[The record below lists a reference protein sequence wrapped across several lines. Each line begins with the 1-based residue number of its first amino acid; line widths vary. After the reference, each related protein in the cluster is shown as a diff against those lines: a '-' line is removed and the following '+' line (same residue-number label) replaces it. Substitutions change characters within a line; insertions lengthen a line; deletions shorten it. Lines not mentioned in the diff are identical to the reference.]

1 MSDRS
6 GSGGENASGGKGTSA
21 WEWAVAA
28 VGALLVLSVV
38 GLMLYEALTEP
49 STPPQIEVS
58 VDTIVQTE
66 YGHVVQF
73 QARNHGQITA
83 AGLVVEGE
91 LKSDTGT
98 VEKAQVTI
106 DYVPS
111 ESRRKGGLLFTH
123 DPRRYTVKVSAKG
136 YDVP

>member
-1 MSDRS
+1 MSERPD
-6 GSGGENASGGKGTSA
+6 SGGENASGAKGTSA

-58 VDTIVQTE
+58 VDTIVQNE
-66 YGHVVQF
+66 YGYVIQF

-123 DPRRYTVKVSAKG
+123 DPRHYTVNVSAKG

>member
-1 MSDRS
+1 MSQRPD
-6 GSGGENASGGKGTSA
+6 SGGENASGGKGTSA

-58 VDTIVQTE
+58 VDTIVQNE
-66 YGHVVQF
+66 YGYVVQF

-123 DPRRYTVKVSAKG
+123 DPRRYTVSVSAKG